1 MKGWQWGA
9 LLGGGTAVISMY
21 TYARYIEPQRLV
33 IERVVLPIAGLPDV
47 FAGFTLVVMSD
58 FHLHPRYTQ
67 IDLVQRAVAVAN
79 QLQPDLI
86 ALPGDFIVSCL
97 QVMAELAPVLGQLR
111 SRYGVYGVLGNHD
124 VRHGSRLIR
133 DVLGEAGIWV
143 LVNEGAL
150 LTHRGM
156 HLYVAGVDSGGR
168 GRPDLNRALAAAP
181 PGVPVILLAH
191 EPDLADCFAQDG
203 RVMLQL
209 SGHTHG
215 GQVRLPLLGP
225 LVLPKHG
232 RSYHTG
238 LYRIRQMWL
247 YTTRG
252 IGVNGLPF
260 RFLCPPEITHLTL
273 VPG

>member
-1 MKGWQWGA
+1 MRGWQWGA
-9 LLGGGTAVISMY
+9 LLGGVTAVCSY
-21 TYARYIEPQRLV
+21 TYARHIEPQRLV
-33 IERVVLPIAGLPDV
+33 IERITLPIAGLPDA
-47 FAGFTLVVMSD
+47 FAGFTLVIMSD
-58 FHLHPRYTQ
+58 FHLHPAYTH
-67 IDLVQRAVAVAN
+67 IDLVQRAVDTAN
-79 QLQPDLI
+79 QLQPDLV
-86 ALPGDFIVSCL
+86 ALPGDFVVSRL
-97 QVMAELAPVLGQLR
+97 QVMDELAPVLGQLR
-111 SRYGVYGVLGNHD
+111 ARCGVYAVLGNHD
-124 VRHGSRLIR
+124 NSRGPRRIR
-133 DVLGEAGIWV
+133 DGMGAVGIPV
-143 LVNEGAL
+143 LVNEGVL
-150 LTHRGM
+150 LRYQGAQ
-156 HLYVAGVDSGGR
+156 LYVAGVDSCTR
-168 GRPDLNRALAAAP
+168 GRPDLQQALAAAP

-191 EPDLADCFAQDG
+191 EPDFANRAAQDG

-225 LVLPKHG
+225 VTLPEHG

>member
-1 MKGWQWGA
+1 MGA
-9 LLGGGTAVISMY
+9 V
-21 TYARYIEPQRLV
+21 
-33 IERVVLPIAGLPDV
+33 
-47 FAGFTLVVMSD
+47 
-58 FHLHPRYTQ
+58 
-67 IDLVQRAVAVAN
+67 
-79 QLQPDLI
+79 
-86 ALPGDFIVSCL
+86 
-97 QVMAELAPVLGQLR
+97 
-111 SRYGVYGVLGNHD
+111 
-124 VRHGSRLIR
+124 
-133 DVLGEAGIWV
+133 GIPV
-143 LVNEGAL
+143 LVNEGVL
-150 LTHRGM
+150 LRYQGAQ
-156 HLYVAGVDSGGR
+156 LYVAGVDSCTR
-168 GRPDLNRALAAAP
+168 GRPDLQQALAAAP

-191 EPDLADCFAQDG
+191 EPDFANRAAQDG

-225 LVLPKHG
+225 VTLPEHG